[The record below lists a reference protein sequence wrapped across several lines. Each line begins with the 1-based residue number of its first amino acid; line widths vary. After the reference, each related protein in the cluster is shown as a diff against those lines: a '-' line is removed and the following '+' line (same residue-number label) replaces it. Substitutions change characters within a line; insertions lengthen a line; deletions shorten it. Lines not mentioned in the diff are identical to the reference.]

1 MSVSWRTDSLCMT
14 ILDVTKGQ
22 EPRDYRLTI
31 RIPTSLHQAIK
42 RTAVDDKR
50 SVSDWIVVT
59 LQAVIAERE
68 ERAVRDRERPSKR
81 R

>member
-1 MSVSWRTDSLCMT
+1 MT
-14 ILDVTKGQ
+14 LQAVTKGQ

-31 RIPTSLHQAIK
+31 RIPTSLQQAIK
-42 RTAVDDKR
+42 RIAVEDKR

-59 LQAVIAERE
+59 LQSVIAERE
-68 ERAVRDRERPSKR
+68 ERTARDRERPSKR